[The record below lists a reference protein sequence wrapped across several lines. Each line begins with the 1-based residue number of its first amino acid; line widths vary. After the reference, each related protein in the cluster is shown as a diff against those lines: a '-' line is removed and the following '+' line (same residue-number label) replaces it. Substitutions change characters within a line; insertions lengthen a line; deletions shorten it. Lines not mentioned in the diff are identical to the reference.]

1 MDRLAIVLAV
11 ISGSSIAGAA
21 VIAALA
27 LGYYSWVSI
36 AICVAIGAI
45 FAWPTG
51 RMISRR
57 IKRNDPEWNP
67 RHKPGDFGVVPP
79 ADAPEN

>member
-21 VIAALA
+21 VIVALA

-36 AICVAIGAI
+36 AICVAIGALV
-45 FAWPTG
+45 AWPTG

>member
-11 ISGSSIAGAA
+11 ISGLCIAGAA
-21 VIAALA
+21 LIAALA
-27 LGYYSWVSI
+27 LGFYTWISI
-36 AICVAIGAI
+36 AVCVAVGAVL
-45 FAWPTG
+45 AWPTG
-51 RMISRR
+51 RLISRR
-57 IKRNDPEWNP
+57 IKREDPNWNP